1 MLDEG
6 DSLVLFI
13 YVVNLQSLNFSIWND
28 NFVTIIVW
36 KTPSILEIQNVWNNS
51 LKITFNPIL
60 KAKLRLM
67 SMVKVNLSEIIFMQN
82 K

>member
-51 LKITFNPIL
+51 LKITLNPVL
-60 KAKLRLM
+60 KNKIKIDEHGERKFIWNNFYAK
-67 SMVKVNLSEIIFMQN
+67 
-82 K
+82 